1 MPPQKQTTGLTPAAL
16 LAKLPK
22 IEVEVK
28 QLSQRLQDLPL
39 EAQLMTISEVSI
51 ERETDDLKQVIDS
64 ARKK

>member
-1 MPPQKQTTGLTPAAL
+1 MPPKNQAAGPTPASL

-28 QLSQRLQDLPL
+28 QISQRLQELPL

-51 ERETDDLKQVIDS
+51 ERETDDLKQVIDA
-64 ARKK
+64 ARKS